1 MGVRTALVP
10 AAVTDLVEWCSQ
22 YLCVPLTCACHAR
35 AHVGVVAR
43 VAQAAVVHA
52 GAMAFVRVGARAREY
67 VRVDNDAVLT
77 AQRCLHA

>member
-22 YLCVPLTCACHAR
+22 YLCVPLTCVCHAR
-35 AHVGVVAR
+35 AHVDVVAR

-52 GAMAFVRVGARAREY
+52 GAMAFVRVGAREY

>member
-22 YLCVPLTCACHAR
+22 YLCVPLICVCHAR
-35 AHVGVVAR
+35 AHVDVVAR
-43 VAQAAVVHA
+43 VAQAAVVHV
-52 GAMAFVRVGARAREY
+52 GAMAFVRVGAREY